1 MTAVARSIPAAE
13 LLQALSDAGVQ
24 DVVAVPDTHQRTLI
38 AAIERHPTMRF
49 IQATTEDEGTA
60 ICAGLIVGGRRPILQ
75 IQHAGLYACVN
86 NLRGVAIDGAFP
98 IVLLVGLLGRD
109 PAKAPRDD
117 FGSMVRLAEPLLD
130 ALEIPHHLIDGPA
143 DLGLADWGPAGSA
156 GQGAVAAAYAEAE
169 ARRGPVVLLLGAET
183 G

>member
-1 MTAVARSIPAAE
+1 MSATAQSIPAAE

-38 AAIERHPTMRF
+38 AAIEGHPTMRF

-109 PAKAPRDD
+109 LAKAPRDD

-130 ALEIPHHLIDGPA
+130 ALEIPHQLIDGPA
-143 DLGLADWGPAGSA
+143 DLG
-156 GQGAVAAAYAEAE
+156 AVGAAYAEAA
-169 ARRGPVVLLLGAET
+169 AREGPVVLLVGAET
-183 G
+183 S